1 MRSSDT
7 SSLKMKWVQASN
19 FKDILNGPYK
29 TNLTEAYL
37 VLGTVQ
43 MFYIDNP
50 LTSAI
55 PFWKK
60 LVSY

>member
-1 MRSSDT
+1 MRSFDT
-7 SSLKMKWVQASN
+7 SSLKMKGVQANN

-43 MFYIDNP
+43 MFYTDNP
-50 LTSAI
+50 LTNAI

-60 LVSY
+60 N

>member
-1 MRSSDT
+1 
-7 SSLKMKWVQASN
+7 MKWVQASK
-19 FKDILNGPYK
+19 FEDILNGPYK

-60 LVSY
+60 ISILLNF

>member
-1 MRSSDT
+1 
-7 SSLKMKWVQASN
+7 MKWVQASK
-19 FKDILNGPYK
+19 FEDILNGPYK
-29 TNLTEAYL
+29 TNSTEAYL

-60 LVSY
+60 ISILLNF